1 MNNRRSRYRLF
12 GVFAVAAFVVTA
24 LSLPFSSRAADKL
37 KPEEIVAK
45 NLESIGT
52 AEARAKITNRIV
64 GGSVTATFTE
74 PQVNQFQGQA
84 VLASEGEMSL
94 INMQFA
100 NSNYP
105 QETLSFNGKTVSV
118 GFARAGVRT
127 NLGDLIWTYK
137 PLIKAGIMGGELS
150 QSWPLYDL
158 AGRKPKLSGGGTKKV
173 GSKDAYEISLVPR
186 GGSDMEIKVYF
197 DTQTFQHV
205 RTEYSLVVRPSVG
218 LTVDSNKSQQPSRYK
233 LVEEFGD
240 FKKEG
245 DLTLPHTYKITL
257 EIDRAGN
264 DRPATV
270 GVRAAAALTSF
281 RGNWAMTLDQ
291 FGFNQ
296 AIPPETFSPPSA
308 Q

>member
-1 MNNRRSRYRLF
+1 MNNRRSRHRLL
-12 GVFAVAAFVVTA
+12 GVFALAAFVVTA
-24 LSLPFSSRAADKL
+24 ISLPFSSHAADKL

-45 NLESIGT
+45 NLDSIGT

-64 GGSVTATFTE
+64 GGSVKATFTE
-74 PQVNQFQGQA
+74 PQVNQFEGQA

-94 INMQFA
+94 INMQFP

-105 QETLSFNGKTVSV
+105 QETLSFNGKTLTV

-137 PLIKAGIMGGELS
+137 PLMKAGIMGGELS
-150 QSWPLYDL
+150 QAWPLYDL
-158 AGRKPKLSGGGTKKV
+158 AGRKPKLSGGGTKKI

-186 GGSDMEIKVYF
+186 GGSDMDIKVYF
-197 DTQTFQHV
+197 DTETFQHV

-233 LVEEFGD
+233 LVEDFSD

-257 EIDRAGN
+257 EMDRSGN
-264 DRPATV
+264 IGVATPN
-270 GVRAAAALTSF
+270 GAASFSF
-281 RGNWAMTLDQ
+281 RGNWEMTLDQ

-296 AIPPETFSPPSA
+296 PIPPETFSPPNA

>member
-1 MNNRRSRYRLF
+1 MNNIHGRNRLF
-12 GVFAVAAFVVTA
+12 GVFVLAAVALTA
-24 LSLPFSSRAADKL
+24 VFAPFSSLAADKL

-45 NLESIGT
+45 HLESIGT

-94 INMQFA
+94 INMQFT

-105 QETLSFNGKTVSV
+105 QETLSFNGKTVNV

-150 QSWPLYDL
+150 QAWPLYDL

-233 LVEEFGD
+233 MIEEFGE

-257 EIDRAGN
+257 EMDRSGN
-264 DRPATV
+264 LGVATAV
-270 GVRAAAALTSF
+270 SLNTF

-296 AIPPETFSPPSA
+296 PIPPETFSPPNA